1 MFYWY
6 KIEIQMELRKGFQLF
21 CFLFSFHEKDLC
33 DRKDEITIME
43 RILIGDALNWWCHM
57 YF

>member
-6 KIEIQMELRKGFQLF
+6 KIEIQMELRKGFQL
-21 CFLFSFHEKDLC
+21 LFSFHEKDLC

-43 RILIGDALNWWCHM
+43 RILISDALNLWCHM